1 MITEFIYKYYIDPV
15 RFDQPYNIVETLT
28 FALILIASLYLIYW
42 WLKREHIAVD
52 RKFVLAT
59 IPFVVLGA
67 LVRTIYDTGMV
78 TSDYRFLLVT
88 PLIYFVMFFFTV
100 IALMVTRA
108 LEKKGVILNYLD
120 WYRNVGIVA
129 SAGVGLLLVY
139 WGLTR
144 TTIAIDVFFII
155 GGMAI
160 ASSLVVWAFI
170 KYVLKWEYI
179 SDPLYKIL
187 IFGQMLDASATAYGI
202 DLHPLGYVE
211 EHVVGSAL
219 IAWTGTAFSFFPLKL
234 VVLLPAIYL
243 MQSGKKEMQP
253 ILWHLIM
260 LALII
265 VGLGPGLR
273 DMVQMVLYV

>member
-1 MITEFIYKYYIDPV
+1 MITEFITKYYIDPV
-15 RFDQPYNIVETLT
+15 RYNQPYNLVETLT
-28 FALILIASLYLIYW
+28 FALILIVSLYIIYW
-42 WLKREHIAVD
+42 WLKREQIAVN
-52 RKFVLAT
+52 RKFILAT
-59 IPFVVLGA
+59 IPFVILGA

-78 TSDYRFLLVT
+78 TSDYKFLLVT
-88 PLIYFVMFFFTV
+88 PLVYFVMFFFTV
-100 IALMVTRA
+100 TVLVVTRA
-108 LEKKGVILNYLD
+108 LETRGMIRKYLH
-120 WYRNVGIVA
+120 WYRNVGIVSSVA
-129 SAGVGLLLVY
+129 IALLLVN
-139 WGLTR
+139 WGLTK
-144 TTIAIDVFFII
+144 TTIALDVFLII

-160 ASSLVVWAFI
+160 ASSLAVWGFI
-170 KYVLKWEYI
+170 KYVLKWEYA
-179 SDPLYKIL
+179 SDPLFKIL

-253 ILWHLIM
+253 ILWHLII